1 MKAEIK
7 FESDAE
13 IVVFSDEGTGPEVRT
28 LDAAKAEAM
37 RDRVKAGEAF
47 VNETKIPWL
56 SNYRVYLDEPVP
68 PEIEEVCIDSSDSF
82 LLRVPSGRLRVV
94 ALNNRSA
101 KTDQPPET
109 QTLDVPPGD
118 YSLTLLDG
126 STQDVEAVTAQQKAQ
141 IDAGD
146 WRTYEWVNHVGAAG
160 CLFIALGMILVLI
173 PSFRREFWY
182 LLPLFFL
189 PTCAYSFLRRL
200 PAYARVAKRVRE
212 HQDAL
217 PQYVVSMKRVETTEG
232 LEGGWYQCK

>member
-1 MKAEIK
+1 MQTDIK
-7 FESDAE
+7 FESDAAL
-13 IVVFSDEGTGPEVRT
+13 VVFADEGTGPEVRT
-28 LDAAKAEAM
+28 RDAAEAEAM
-37 RDRVKAGEAF
+37 RDRVKTGEAF
-47 VNETKIPWL
+47 VAETEDPGL
-56 SNYRVYLDEPVP
+56 SKFSIYLDEPVP
-68 PEIEEVCIDSSDSF
+68 PEIEEVCSGSSGSF

-94 ALNNRSA
+94 ALGTGSA
-101 KTDQPPET
+101 KTDQPPER

-118 YSLTLLDG
+118 YSLTLLEG
-126 STQDVEAVTAQQKAQ
+126 SPQDVDEIVAQQKTQ

-160 CLFIALGMILVLI
+160 CLFVALGMIFVLI
-173 PSFRREFWY
+173 PSTRREYWY

-200 PAYARVAKRVRE
+200 PGYARVANRVRE

-232 LEGGWYQCK
+232 LEGGWYQCR